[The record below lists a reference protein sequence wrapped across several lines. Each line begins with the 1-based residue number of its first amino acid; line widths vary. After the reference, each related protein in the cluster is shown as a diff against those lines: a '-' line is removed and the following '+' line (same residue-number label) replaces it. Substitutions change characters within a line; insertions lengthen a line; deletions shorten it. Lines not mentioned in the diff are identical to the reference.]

1 MKYKW
6 KIFFLKKD
14 DSIVPL
20 TVAPWRSYVINDEDE
35 ETSIVLIFSDP
46 FQSKF

>member
-1 MKYKW
+1 MKNEMQNN
-6 KIFFLKKD
+6 FLKD

-46 FQSKF
+46 FQSKY